1 MGARRHRDHERP
13 PHGAGP
19 AAADQG
25 SGDAHA
31 DRPRPRHAPGAPP
44 TAARSGVGG
53 RAVALA
59 ARRRRSRCGAGVA
72 TVGTDAGSPRARAR
86 RCGRY
91 GAGRR
96 ELRGARG
103 RASLIPVPPA
113 WEDAARLA
121 GTGRRSRT
129 RAVVSP
135 RRFRGTAVAASD
147 RSDMAI
153 EVGLTHRTSYAYD
166 RPILLGPQVVRLRP
180 AAHARTRIL
189 AYSFALEPAHHF
201 LNWQQDP
208 HGNWLGRILIPEP
221 TRRFEIVVGLVAD
234 MAVVHPCGF
243 FLAPAPEPSPFPN

>member
-53 RAVALA
+53 RALALA
-59 ARRRRSRCGAGVA
+59 ARGRRPRGGAGVP
-72 TVGTDAGSPRARAR
+72 TVGTDAGSPRARADR
-86 RCGRY
+86 RGRR

-129 RAVVSP
+129 RTAAWP
-135 RRFRGTAVAASD
+135 RRFRGTAVAASC

-153 EVGLTHRTSYAYD
+153 EVGLSHRTSYAYD
-166 RPILLGPQVVRLRP
+166 RPVLLGPQVVRLRP

-189 AYSFALEPAHHF
+189 AYSLGIEPAHHF

-208 HGNWLGRILIPEP
+208 HGNWLARIVIPEP
-221 TRRFEIVVGLVAD
+221 TRRFAIAGDLVAGV
-234 MAVVHPCGF
+234 AGVNPV
-243 FLAPAPEPSPFPN
+243 